1 MPVGGSHCRTT
12 ISEMP
17 MTATSA
23 TAAATRSKART
34 GGPKDGPNVLEHLAG
49 WTLVVVLAML
59 VSQVGL
65 L

>member
-1 MPVGGSHCRTT
+1 
-12 ISEMP
+12 

-23 TAAATRSKART
+23 TAARPKART
-34 GGPKDGPNVLEHLAG
+34 GGPEDGPNVLEHLAG

-59 VSQVGL
+59 VSQIGL